1 MIMGRTLKFCYRMEL
16 VFSDNVRQHQFTL
29 RMIPQTDE
37 RQKITECSVL
47 IRPECEVS
55 EDVDAY
61 GNKYVYGVIE
71 AEHTDF
77 QVEISGTAQV
87 DSSRPEK
94 ASGEEQIYRYPSR
107 YTKPGD
113 AVTDY
118 YRAHKKDGAES
129 DADYAERLMHEIY
142 RDMKYQKG
150 VTGIETTAEEALR
163 AKAGVCQDYAHIM
176 IAILRMA
183 GIPARYAV
191 GMMKGEGFSHAWVEA
206 AVSGNWIGYDPTNDH
221 LVDDTYIRISHGRDY
236 QDCIVN
242 RGFFSGCVTQEQK
255 INVVVSEV

>member
-1 MIMGRTLKFCYRMEL
+1 MEL
-16 VFSDNVRQHQFTL
+16 AFSDKVRQHQFTL

-37 RQKITECSVL
+37 RQQITECSVL
-47 IRPECEVS
+47 IRPECAVL

-61 GNKYVYGVIE
+61 GNKYAYGVIE
-71 AEHTDF
+71 AEHTEF

-87 DSSRPEK
+87 DSARSEK
-94 ASGEEQIYRYPSR
+94 LSGEEQIYRYPSR
-107 YTKPGD
+107 YTKPGN
-113 AVTDY
+113 VITDY
-118 YRAHKKDGAES
+118 YRTHKKGDAEPDS
-129 DADYAERLMHEIY
+129 DYAERLMHAVY
-142 RDMKYQKG
+142 RDMRYQKG
-150 VTGIETTAEEALR
+150 VTGIETTAEQALC
-163 AKAGVCQDYAHIM
+163 AGEGVCQDYAHIM
-176 IAILRMA
+176 IALLRKA
-183 GIPARYAV
+183 GIPARYVV

-206 AVSGNWIGYDPTNDH
+206 AVAGSWVGYDPTNDN